1 MWIRGCFVRRAQAV
15 ENAWATKDAQLIFAA
30 LDWAKSFDNIAPE
43 GLLDALRQFGIPQQ
57 MIAIIDYI
65 YGNKKFTVSNL
76 GSVFDVRNQ
85 LAGISQGCPLSP
97 FLFIILMTII
107 MGDAKRKLSQQSC
120 QLADQI
126 PVHDL
131 LYADDTLLI
140 DVYGHNIQKYMD
152 AVIEIGGQY
161 GLLINWKKVG
171 ILAIKCET
179 AIYDNEGNDVDN
191 KQSINYLKFLLH
203 KNAKKC

>member
-1 MWIRGCFVRRAQAV
+1 
-15 ENAWATKDAQLIFAA
+15 
-30 LDWAKSFDNIAPE
+30 
-43 GLLDALRQFGIPQQ
+43 
-57 MIAIIDYI
+57 
-65 YGNKKFTVSNL
+65 
-76 GSVFDVRNQ
+76 
-85 LAGISQGCPLSP
+85 
-97 FLFIILMTII
+97 MTII

-161 GLLINWKKVG
+161 GLLINWKKVD
-171 ILAIKCET
+171 ILAIKYET
-179 AIYDNEGNDVDN
+179 TIYDNEGNDVDN
-191 KQSINYLKFLLH
+191 KQSINYLGSLLH
-203 KNAKKC
+203 MDAKIGSNNYASFLDQNSIGFYFYPGEQRMILFPAYRAFTKIHSPNTTDEVKYKLKLLIN